1 MFLVKSIIRYLIML
15 SLVVLILL
23 SPTACSET
31 PTATPIKHVIII
43 IEENHSFDNLFGTYP
58 FGWPP
63 IVNNI
68 TLSVMWP
75 EGLYTNYSQLQ
86 QSKNGVL
93 SYITVPDVPWFPL
106 AGVSHPYYANSWD
119 TVDPY
124 EGWSAYHGDYW
135 FGEPIGFVSYSGPQS
150 MAYFS
155 YQQVGILWDYAE
167 EYVLADNY
175 YAPVLGLTE
184 PNRVAYLT
192 GAPPDFF
199 TDSASNVIP
208 INQTIFY
215 QLSSYG
221 ISWGYF
227 VYDYHGG
234 IPWPLNAFIGIQ
246 QYRSHIHDLT
256 TFFKDLKDGELPA
269 VSWVMLIGCDS
280 DKYDMHPPYNVTEG
294 AVELSYIINQVMES
308 PYWNSTV
315 IFITFD
321 EGGGY
326 YDQITPPAI
335 NTMGLGQRIPL
346 LIISPYAK
354 EAWVDNYTLSGYTIL
369 GFIDYNWHLP
379 WLSKWVEN
387 SDVKGILQAFNFSS
401 KPRPPIILTPNNWTY
416 PIPLQYPVH
425 YGYIAKVSQGPSYA
439 QVYPAPAI
447 SFLFPMT
454 FTGFALIITS
464 FLIRSKRKL
473 LLDLSL
479 VLMLLATGIALYY
492 NSSFVIYSFVV
503 HDYLYSDLIGL
514 LAAGALR
521 LRSGNKVGSSGHK

>member
-1 MFLVKSIIRYLIML
+1 MRSLIILVLVML
-15 SLVVLILL
+15 MLAPIVHVDAS
-23 SPTACSET
+23 TT
-31 PTATPIKHVIII
+31 TPIKHVIII

-63 IVNNI
+63 IINNI

-75 EGLYTNYSQLQ
+75 EGLYTNYTQLED
-86 QSKNGVL
+86 SKNGVL
-93 SYITVPDVPWFPL
+93 TYITVPNIPWLPF
-106 AGVSHPYYANSWD
+106 AGVSHPYYADAWD

-124 EGWSAYHGDYW
+124 EGWTAYHGDYW
-135 FGEPIGFVSYSGPQS
+135 FGKPIGFVYYSGPQS

-184 PNRVAYLT
+184 PNRIAYLT
-192 GAPPDFF
+192 GFPPNFYS
-199 TDSASNVIP
+199 DSASDVIP
-208 INQTIFY
+208 VNESIFY
-215 QLSSYG
+215 QLSTHG

-227 VYDYHGG
+227 VYGYSGG
-234 IPWPLNAFIGIQ
+234 IPWPLNAFIGISK
-246 QYRSHIHDLT
+246 YESHFHSLHA
-256 TFFKDLKDGELPA
+256 FYEDLKDGKLPA
-269 VSWVMLIGCDS
+269 VSWVMFIGCGEDY
-280 DKYDMHPPYNVTEG
+280 YDMHPPYNVTAG
-294 AVELSYIINQVMES
+294 AVELSKVINWVMES

-335 NTMGLGQRIPL
+335 NKYGLGQRIPL

-354 EAWVDNYTLSGYTIL
+354 EAWIDNYTISGYTL
-369 GFIDYNWHLP
+369 LAFIDYNWHLP
-379 WLSKWVEN
+379 WLTKWVAN
-387 SDVKGILQAFNFSS
+387 SDLQGLLQAFNFSS

-425 YGYIAKVSQGPSYA
+425 YGYIARVDVGKSYA

-454 FTGFALIITS
+454 LIGFALIVVYLFT
-464 FLIRSKRKL
+464 KRKMLLNVSL
-473 LLDLSL
+473 LLLLL
-479 VLMLLATGIALYY
+479 VTGIAYYY
-492 NSSFVIYSFVV
+492 NTAYYMYSFITQ
-503 HDYLYSDLIGL
+503 YYMYSGLIGF

-521 LRSGNKVGSSGHK
+521 VRLRGRK